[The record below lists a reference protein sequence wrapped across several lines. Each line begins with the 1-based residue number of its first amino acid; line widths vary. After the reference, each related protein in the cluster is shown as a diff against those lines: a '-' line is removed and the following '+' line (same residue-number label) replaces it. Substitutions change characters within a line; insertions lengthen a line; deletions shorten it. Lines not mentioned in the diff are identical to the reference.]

1 MSSVNISLPEQMRAY
16 VEEQVSKGGYGTVSE
31 FVRDL
36 IRQDQKRRAKE
47 NLETLLLE
55 GLESG
60 SPPFMSAQ
68 DWENIREAVRERIDR
83 SQDMNHGWSSQ
94 ASHCDSGSTWARTFI
109 AKDNLDASDRFLR
122 AAEETFF
129 TLGRMPAIG
138 KVSGFAHPNL
148 VDVRQYSIKGFK
160 RYLVFYHVDDS
171 SVEVLRVLQG
181 SQDLEA
187 ILDEEDR

>member
-60 SPPFMSAQ
+60 SPTFMSAQ

-83 SQDMNHGWSSQ
+83 SQDMNHG
-94 ASHCDSGSTWARTFI
+94 
-109 AKDNLDASDRFLR
+109 
-122 AAEETFF
+122 
-129 TLGRMPAIG
+129 
-138 KVSGFAHPNL
+138 
-148 VDVRQYSIKGFK
+148 
-160 RYLVFYHVDDS
+160 
-171 SVEVLRVLQG
+171 
-181 SQDLEA
+181 
-187 ILDEEDR
+187 